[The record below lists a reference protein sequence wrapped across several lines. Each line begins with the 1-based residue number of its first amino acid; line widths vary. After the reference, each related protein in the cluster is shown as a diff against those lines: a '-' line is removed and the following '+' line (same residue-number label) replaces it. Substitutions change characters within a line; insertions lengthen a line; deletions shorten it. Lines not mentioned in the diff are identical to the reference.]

1 MGALCHARQMVDWTA
16 MAAIAGASAAIVVAW
31 QSWETR
37 RAANASTTAAE
48 TANSA
53 LEVARESARIGSD
66 SLDVTRRLASEG
78 VRARIDATTPNLTV
92 RVQQLTPWPP
102 LSATH
107 PMDRNRTQTVPGT
120 TTFRLPREAS
130 TVLILT
136 VRVIATNNSDRTVHV
151 AARYMAQGK
160 FHEEERPI
168 GPGTGELFDIEIWR
182 TVEDWVS
189 GTRRMQIGATTYS
202 DDFTLAYFDPS
213 DTGATDSWQLQ
224 ADGSPLVATDGE
236 QASYTVS
243 TSPSV
248 YLQQLI
254 RRRIYYLSRLDGQ
267 LLE

>member
-1 MGALCHARQMVDWTA
+1 
-16 MAAIAGASAAIVVAW
+16 MAAVAGMSAAIVVAW

-37 RAANASTTAAE
+37 RSANASTTAAE
-48 TANSA
+48 TANDA

-66 SLDVTRRLASEG
+66 SLEVTRRLAAEA
-78 VRARIDATTPNLTV
+78 VRARIDAATPNLTV

-102 LSATH
+102 LSASR
-107 PMDRNRTQTVPGT
+107 PMGHDRTLTVPGT
-120 TTFRLPREAS
+120 AIFRFPREAS
-130 TVLILT
+130 TVLILP
-136 VRVIATNNSDRTVHV
+136 VRVIATNDSDRTVHV
-151 AARYMAQGK
+151 QARYMAQGE

-168 GPGTGELFDIEIWR
+168 GPGTGEFFDIEVWR

-189 GTRRMQIGATTYS
+189 GTRRMQIDNTTYS

-224 ADGSPLVATDGE
+224 VGGSPLVATAGE

-243 TSPSV
+243 TTPSV
-248 YLQQLI
+248 HLQQLI
-254 RRRIYYLSRLDGQ
+254 RRRIYYLSKMDGV